1 MIVTTII
8 LLKLNCWKQS
18 LLKFCTMKS
27 KAQLLFGI
35 FCLLWMG
42 ATAATPSTTVY
53 QRIVGFEAIPNPITG
68 VYTFCPTCKDRHGRE
83 SHPCSEAELRPFLLE
98 WHFGDGDYSV
108 APKPT
113 RQFTRPSAEPSTE
126 VRLRITGL
134 KEERVGRC
142 IAAEFVDDCRD
153 TIRASI
159 AAASWVIFPEF
170 VEVIRNIPGEKPIIA
185 TEFVDSFPNPN
196 TIGVAI
202 APPYCKP
209 TWGAEVIYP
218 VVFYNPTDC
227 DYEISNA
234 SIRHWLLMPLTKD
247 WIPYELGCEDFIP
260 SGNVR
265 CEEYVTRGP
274 IAPSIGA
281 AAGSLTRKGASSLI
295 ESQLQFIVPARSS
308 RVILM
313 ALQFPESLGSL
324 DLPRHRVA
332 VNATWT
338 RIPSKS
344 IAAQSI
350 GLQFSK
356 SQPADSCPDSLVLSR
371 IRLDTLVT
379 SIDPNKKW
387 IENPKAVYYDGD
399 KITFVIK
406 FMNTGTADEHLVYVR
421 DLLPPMLDR
430 HIDFLGCTLA
440 GPNRRMPAAFNS
452 PTSSDIVDLNGR
464 YLYKMDFV
472 SEAAALTTHP
482 GDSGIVRFSVLVKT
496 GENSNWLPSIFVKVD
511 TILDTLS
518 NTGYTVFS
526 GEGIV
531 HASDPVQYVVAR
543 PTISLNGAFWGLI
556 ILLASG
562 IVLLI
567 LWVLRRGSGLK
578 TSAPDAQRTAP
589 VDTDKKEAACPSPVT
604 GYATSDASIS

>member
-1 MIVTTII
+1 
-8 LLKLNCWKQS
+8 
-18 LLKFCTMKS
+18 MKS

-42 ATAATPSTTVY
+42 ATASAQSTTVY
-53 QRIVGFEAIPNPITG
+53 QRIVGFEETLDRVTG
-68 VYTFCPTCKDRHGRE
+68 VYTFCPTCVGKRGRE
-83 SHPCSEAELRPFLLE
+83 SYPCSEAELRPFLLE

-113 RQFTRPSAEPSTE
+113 RRFTRPTAEPSTE

-170 VEVIRNIPGEKPIIA
+170 SRTISNILGDKPIIA
-185 TEFVDSFPNPN
+185 TEFMDLFPDPSA
-196 TIGVAI
+196 IGVAI

-234 SIRHWLLMPLTKD
+234 SIRHWLLMPRTKD

-295 ESQLQFIVPARSS
+295 ESHLQFIVPARSS

-313 ALQFPESLGSL
+313 ALQLPESLGRL

-338 RIPSKS
+338 RIASKS

-356 SQPADSCPDSLVLSR
+356 PQPADSCPDSLMLSR

-387 IENPKAVYYDGD
+387 IENQNAVYYDGD
-399 KITFVIK
+399 KITFAIQ
-406 FMNTGTADEHLVYVR
+406 FMNTGTADEHLVYLR
-421 DLLPPMLDR
+421 DLLPLMLDR

-440 GPNRRMPAAFNS
+440 GPNRRRPASFDS
-452 PTSSDIVDLNGR
+452 PTSQDIVDLNGR
-464 YLYKMDFV
+464 YLYKLDFE
-472 SEAAALTTHP
+472 SEAAAFTTFP
-482 GDSGIVRFSVLVKT
+482 GDSGIVRFSIPVKT
-496 GENSNWLPSIFVKVD
+496 GASTTWLPSIFVKVD
-511 TILDTLS
+511 TIFDTLS
-518 NTGYTVFS
+518 NIGYTVFS

-531 HASDPVQYVVAR
+531 HASDPVRYVVAHTENS
-543 PTISLNGAFWGLI
+543 PNGAFWGLV
-556 ILLASG
+556 ILLGSG
-562 IVLLI
+562 IVFLVV
-567 LWVLRRGSGLK
+567 WVVRRVPGLN
-578 TSAPDAQRTAP
+578 TTVPDAQRTAP
-589 VDTDKKEAACPSPVT
+589 VISDKKEAACPSTVT
-604 GYATSDASIS
+604 GYATSDANIS